1 MSTSQV
7 LDVIQR
13 EAETVIPLPDAML
26 GASATAPEGLAIGA
40 SATSARV
47 ATRMNLQR
55 RGVVRL
61 AAGPCGAGINLSP
74 PMERRRPPP
83 SMGAATP
90 NGETI
95 THLRTSMFVNLES
108 SYPRGREGRRVP
120 GEPSLGRWSSGHG
133 AR

>member
-1 MSTSQV
+1 MSTSKV

-13 EAETVIPLPDAML
+13 EAETVIPLPDTML
-26 GASATAPEGLAIGA
+26 GASATAPEGLAIAA

-55 RGVVRL
+55 RGIMRL

-95 THLRTSMFVNLES
+95 THLRTPVFVNVS
-108 SYPRGREGRRVP
+108 ATNRARMGEG
-120 GEPSLGRWSSGHG
+120 
-133 AR
+133 